1 VRLEIGKYL
10 SGSGLYGN
18 FHAMDDR
25 DKFDTLTWWETYGG
39 HGLLPKLAKKV
50 LSQVVNSS
58 SAERCW
64 STYSYI
70 HNVKRNRLNENRAE
84 SLVYVHYNLRLLSH
98 YCDRANE
105 DPTYKIWDNHPE
117 DDNLEDGVVHIE
129 ELEDELVRDE
139 NEADAAAMPPP
150 PPPPPSTG
158 SSARG
163 PSLVPLLSP
172 PPSTPSRGG
181 SSSGR
186 RSVRET
192 PRRPPRPAYTP
203 PGSRGKG
210 HM

>member
-1 VRLEIGKYL
+1 MCLEIGRYF
-10 SGSGLYGN
+10 SGTGLYGN
-18 FHAMDDR
+18 FHAMDDK
-25 DKFDTLTWWETYGG
+25 DKFESLTWWETYGG

-117 DDNLEDGVVHIE
+117 DDNLEDGIVHIE
-129 ELEDELVRDE
+129 ELEEELVRDE
-139 NEADAAAMPPP
+139 NEAAAAAMPPP
-150 PPPPPSTG
+150 PPPPPSS

-181 SSSGR
+181 SSFGR

-192 PRRPPRPAYTP
+192 PRRPSRPAYTA
-203 PGSRGKG
+203 GDSRGKG

>member
-1 VRLEIGKYL
+1 
-10 SGSGLYGN
+10 
-18 FHAMDDR
+18 M
-25 DKFDTLTWWETYGG
+25 
-39 HGLLPKLAKKV
+39 
-50 LSQVVNSS
+50 
-58 SAERCW
+58 
-64 STYSYI
+64 
-70 HNVKRNRLNENRAE
+70 
-84 SLVYVHYNLRLLSH
+84 HYNLRLLSH

-105 DPTYKIWDNHPE
+105 DPTYKFWDNHLE

-139 NEADAAAMPPP
+139 IEADAAAMPPP
-150 PPPPPSTG
+150 PPPPSSTG

-163 PSLVPLLSP
+163 PSLVSLLSP

-203 PGSRGKG
+203 VDSLGKG